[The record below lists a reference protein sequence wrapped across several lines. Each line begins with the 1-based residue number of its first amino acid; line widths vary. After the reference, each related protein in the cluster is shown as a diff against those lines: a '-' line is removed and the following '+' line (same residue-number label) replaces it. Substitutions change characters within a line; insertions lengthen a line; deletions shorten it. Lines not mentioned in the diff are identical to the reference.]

1 MLICHIKNLEN
12 KVGSQDYFSKND
24 LFVSIYCNGKIH
36 KTEETSFSCAWF
48 A

>member
-24 LFVSIYCNGKIH
+24 LFVSIYCNGNGLLVF
-36 KTEETSFSCAWF
+36 SFM
-48 A
+48 